1 MSVIPSSGEVSER
14 KAQVSEELEEMVSG
28 IILLGIPN
36 EPVWKYYIEGQ
47 DAYSLGKFVSSS
59 RDCGLVPLMK
69 RNTMSLCSKSL

>member
-36 EPVWKYYIEGQ
+36 EPVWRYHIEGQ
-47 DAYSLGKFVSSS
+47 DAYSLGKFISSS
-59 RDCGLVPLMK
+59 RDCG
-69 RNTMSLCSKSL
+69 